1 MRISARNQITGTVQS
16 VKTGDVMAEVV
27 VQLKGGDQITS
38 AITAESA
45 RRLGLA
51 AGKTVTVLIKS
62 TEVMLGV
69 AD

>member
-51 AGKTVTVLIKS
+51 VGKTVTVLIKS